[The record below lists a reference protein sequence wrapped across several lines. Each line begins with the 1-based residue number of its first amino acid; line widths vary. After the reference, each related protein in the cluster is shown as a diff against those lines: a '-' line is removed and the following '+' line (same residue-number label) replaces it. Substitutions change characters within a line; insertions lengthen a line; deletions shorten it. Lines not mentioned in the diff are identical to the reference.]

1 MSLVYTGSNYTIQ
14 HLIHCTYLKSTDI
27 NPWIPRSLISHRPFE
42 KQLGIYCITLRVLSA
57 NTQKLISNHHRRSR
71 AQCLN
76 KNYNFN
82 PLVTLFDYDYTLSIK
97 VIMSE
102 DEQRTYILERQLASS
117 LRHRNSIGQN
127 VGKINSL
134 IFLLLRL

>member
-1 MSLVYTGSNYTIQ
+1 MILIHIGSNYTIQ
-14 HLIHCTYLKSTDI
+14 HLIRCTYLKSAYI
-27 NPWIPRSLISHRPFE
+27 NPWIPRRLISHRPFE
-42 KQLGIYCITLRVLSA
+42 KQLGIHCITLHVLSA

-102 DEQRTYILERQLASS
+102 DEQRTYVFERQLAPS
-117 LRHRNSIGQN
+117 LRHRSPIGQN

-134 IFLLLRL
+134 NCLPLRL